1 MIFERSM
8 ILCLVVYNFVLVE
21 RNLLLFVIPYIIII
35 YSLRKEV
42 DIMNYISVKAA
53 SEKWG
58 ISERRIQKLCEENRI
73 DGTEKFGRAWM
84 IPKDAEKP
92 VDGRMKT
99 RNKQEENHEVCGQ
112 SQLFRKFASLSYQWD
127 VDKIDQT
134 RYGWL
139 ASVENEQLLLRLK
152 KLSKKDL
159 ELLTLLFVDGYR
171 QIDVARLWHCSRSA
185 VAQRFKKIKKF
196 LNNT

>member
-1 MIFERSM
+1 M
-8 ILCLVVYNFVLVE
+8 
-21 RNLLLFVIPYIIII
+21 LLFVIPYIIII

-92 VDGRMKT
+92 R
-99 RNKQEENHEVCGQ
+99 
-112 SQLFRKFASLSYQWD
+112 
-127 VDKIDQT
+127 
-134 RYGWL
+134 
-139 ASVENEQLLLRLK
+139 
-152 KLSKKDL
+152 
-159 ELLTLLFVDGYR
+159 
-171 QIDVARLWHCSRSA
+171 
-185 VAQRFKKIKKF
+185 
-196 LNNT
+196 

>member
-1 MIFERSM
+1 M
-8 ILCLVVYNFVLVE
+8 
-21 RNLLLFVIPYIIII
+21 LLFVIPYIIII

-99 RNKQEENHEVCGQ
+99 RNKQEENG
-112 SQLFRKFASLSYQWD
+112 KAA
-127 VDKIDQT
+127 KAT
-134 RYGWL
+134 
-139 ASVENEQLLLRLK
+139 
-152 KLSKKDL
+152 
-159 ELLTLLFVDGYR
+159 LTL
-171 QIDVARLWHCSRSA
+171 SRSS
-185 VAQRFKKIKKF
+185 VF
-196 LNNT
+196 LNSFL